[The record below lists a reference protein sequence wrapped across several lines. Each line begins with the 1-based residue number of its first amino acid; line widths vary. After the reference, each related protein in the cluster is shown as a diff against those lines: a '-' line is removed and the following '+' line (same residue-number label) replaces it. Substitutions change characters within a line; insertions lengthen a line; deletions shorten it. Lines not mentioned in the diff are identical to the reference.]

1 MGPAVLSGLTARVSA
16 SPGFDIEKDCLS
28 IYLSSPFRLL
38 IIKNGAY
45 QDQKD
50 HSERQNHS

>member
-1 MGPAVLSGLTARVSA
+1 MGPAVCSGMTARVLV
-16 SPGFDIEKDCLS
+16 SPDFDIEKDCLS

-50 HSERQNHS
+50 HSERQNYS